1 VAEGVLLAMELAP
14 TLGMLAG
21 VTGVLNTVP
30 YVRDTV
36 RRSTIPHRGAWLIW
50 FVLAALVCFSQRAD
64 GASWSLVMCAV
75 QVVMNGLVLALAI
88 RLGVGGMSRGEA
100 VPLVLAALGM
110 AGWALAD
117 DPLVATAAVVVADL
131 SAFALMVPK
140 SWRDPGSETLSTFAI
155 ASVGG
160 ALATLA
166 VAAPDASLLLYP
178 AYFCAANGGM
188 ALMLWWRRAA
198 PSTGPLRR
206 ARRRSP
212 SRGAAA
218 RARRAAVR

>member
-1 VAEGVLLAMELAP
+1 MAP

-36 RRSTIPHRGAWLIW
+36 RRSTVPHRGTWLIW
-50 FVLAALVCFSQRAD
+50 FVLAFVACLSQRAD

-75 QVVMNGLVLALAI
+75 QVVMNGVVLALAI
-88 RLGVGGMSRGEA
+88 RLGVGGLSRGEA
-100 VPLVLAALGM
+100 VPLSLATAGM

-117 DPLVATAAVVVADL
+117 DPVAATASVVVADL
-131 SAFALMVPK
+131 AAFALMVPK
-140 SWRDPGSETLSTFAI
+140 SWRDPDSETLSTFAI
-155 ASVGG
+155 ASGGG

-178 AYFCAANGGM
+178 IYFCAANGGM

-198 PSTGPLRR
+198 PDTAPLRR

-212 SRGAAA
+212 SRGARA